1 MGRMNRLKRDQ
12 LEKRVKE
19 EISKSDDATEN
30 KQNQDFK
37 NEKTLEMV
45 MNEDAVMAQV
55 YQEVYNEVKETS
67 EAESHYL
74 KELHDKFDYY
84 YDKEK
89 MGNKLG
95 TDWYD
100 PADIDNYDY
109 MDFST
114 EWTSESDDVQ
124 YKRYKMQKQ
133 TVRTGIKEYEEI
145 MVVLMRE
152 AESWRPKLD
161 DDNSVLDEN
170 DNKIANNAHTMMAK
184 IREMK

>member
-1 MGRMNRLKRDQ
+1 
-12 LEKRVKE
+12 
-19 EISKSDDATEN
+19 
-30 KQNQDFK
+30 
-37 NEKTLEMV
+37 

-114 EWTSESDDVQ
+114 EWTSESDDV
-124 YKRYKMQKQ
+124 
-133 TVRTGIKEYEEI
+133 
-145 MVVLMRE
+145 
-152 AESWRPKLD
+152 
-161 DDNSVLDEN
+161 
-170 DNKIANNAHTMMAK
+170 
-184 IREMK
+184 